1 MESFLKKTLEGK
13 EDEESHR
20 YFVRFGK
27 GNYGR
32 RFLISYNKGKNIKIK
47 GSFEWVSDFARF
59 VNELTEVK
67 FTGKIMSKDN
77 IAGRDGRKK
86 GSSYVYEVS
95 QVSLLDYPNAY
106 CYLLDAEMEG
116 IKLKTKKALPKPGK
130 NAEKVDGGFCVM
142 ELDAKYWQKAREAFF
157 WDVNEGKKCLIE
169 HTLIVEQIEIPKNEK
184 DLVKVRENAIRV
196 GKIIRK
202 INIDG
207 KNIDKEYK
215 VRA

>member
-1 MESFLKKTLEGK
+1 
-13 EDEESHR
+13 
-20 YFVRFGK
+20 
-27 GNYGR
+27 
-32 RFLISYNKGKNIKIK
+32 
-47 GSFEWVSDFARF
+47 
-59 VNELTEVK
+59 
-67 FTGKIMSKDN
+67 
-77 IAGRDGRKK
+77 
-86 GSSYVYEVS
+86 
-95 QVSLLDYPNAY
+95 
-106 CYLLDAEMEG
+106 
-116 IKLKTKKALPKPGK
+116 
-130 NAEKVDGGFCVM
+130 M